1 MEELTTKLPQLP
13 AQSLAPRLLETGYWG
28 FDIIEFG
35 SKIYALGQ
43 GQGAF
48 DVQKFERDEYERCF
62 VSETEEEVKEQVDEI
77 AVNDMTPRLRE
88 TGYWGYNLIACAR
101 KIYGLRQDE
110 GDFELEKAERGE
122 YNHCYIGESLDEVK
136 KQIDEAALEGAAPV
150 LKETGFCGFNIIE
163 YGTRFYALA
172 QAEGK
177 FDFAKF
183 ISNEYRHCYAA
194 SSIDDLKNDLVD
206 VLSRTSNP
214 VLLERGY
221 LAFNLIQCGAMFYA
235 LAQNEGTFEIGK
247 FQRGEYRR
255 CFTGKSVDEVKNR
268 VTETEEAKNDF
279 AARLRSAWRR

>member
-13 AQSLAPRLLETGYWG
+13 SQSLAPRLLETGYWG

-101 KIYGLRQDE
+101 KIYGLCQDE
-110 GDFELEKAERGE
+110 GAFALEKAERGE

-136 KQIDEAALEGAAPV
+136 KQIDEAALDCVVAGIVDAAVVGEILGDVVGASADFGTAALVVGRVEGAA
-150 LKETGFCGFNIIE
+150 
-163 YGTRFYALA
+163 
-172 QAEGK
+172 
-177 FDFAKF
+177 
-183 ISNEYRHCYAA
+183 
-194 SSIDDLKNDLVD
+194 
-206 VLSRTSNP
+206 
-214 VLLERGY
+214 
-221 LAFNLIQCGAMFYA
+221 
-235 LAQNEGTFEIGK
+235 GTF
-247 FQRGEYRR
+247 
-255 CFTGKSVDEVKNR
+255 VD
-268 VTETEEAKNDF
+268 A
-279 AARLRSAWRR
+279 